1 MVHRASVSDD
11 APGKRTRWRTD
22 LLSFFCIFADYLTT
36 VVKQQIP
43 LDMKRKTDNFSKFY
57 NKKRNSAIKEAF
69 RQEKKA
75 AKKERKE
82 AIERRFEEKRQ
93 ARAAQ
98 FPDRNAPAGRP
109 TRGGAPTGRPVRGG
123 GVAPTGRPVRG
134 AEPTGKPVR
143 GAASFG
149 RQAPVERTPPAGK
162 NAPVGRPVP
171 AGKNAPKPTI
181 TLKQDSS
188 GAPVR
193 PGGPAPKGSPVKGP
207 APSAVTTGETL
218 PLNKY
223 IAHGGICSRRDAAD
237 LIRIG
242 KVSVNG
248 KVVTEPGTKVL
259 PTDTVKV
266 NDKKVTISRNFVY
279 ILLNKPKDYIT
290 TTDDPQGRKTVLD
303 LIRAATAERVFPVG
317 RLDRNTSGVLLLTN
331 DGDLAQKLAHP
342 SHEIKKIYHVTLD
355 KALTKGDFDKIIGGE
370 VKLEDGV
377 AHVDVLAYA
386 DPKDKTQIGLEI
398 HSGRNRIVRRIFEQ
412 LGYDVRGLDRVMY
425 AGLTKKN
432 VQRGMWR
439 LLSEKEI
446 RILKY
451 LNSSIKGSP
460 AKTKEWAAANADA
473 NTYTKGAAGG
483 TSAKPTVKVAGPAA
497 AKSARPAAAPEK
509 AAGPAARPSK
519 PGAYGPKR
527 DGGARTSKPGTSSR
541 AGRRPPSSTIEK
553 GRKPVRG
560 AKPGAH
566 AAKPN
571 SRRSSKPTK
580 FNNEGD

>member
-1 MVHRASVSDD
+1 
-11 APGKRTRWRTD
+11 
-22 LLSFFCIFADYLTT
+22 
-36 VVKQQIP
+36 
-43 LDMKRKTDNFSKFY
+43 MKRKTDNFSKFY
-57 NKKRNSAIKEAF
+57 NKKRNSAIKEGF

-93 ARAAQ
+93 ARSAR
-98 FPDRNAPAGRP
+98 FPDRDAPTGRP
-109 TRGGAPTGRPVRGG
+109 TRGGAP
-123 GVAPTGRPVRG
+123 AGRPVRG
-134 AEPTGKPVR
+134 AK
-143 GAASFG
+143 SFG
-149 RQAPVERTPPAGK
+149 RPAPAERPEHAERSAPAGK
-162 NAPVGRPVP
+162 NA
-171 AGKNAPKPTI
+171 AKPTI
-181 TLKQDSS
+181 VLKQTSG

-193 PGGPAPKGSPVKGP
+193 PAGPAGAPVRSSGVAPKASAPVKGS
-207 APSAVTTGETL
+207 APSAVTTGEEL
-218 PLNKY
+218 ALNKY

-242 KVSVNG
+242 KVTVNG

-290 TTDDPQGRKTVLD
+290 TNEDPQGRKTVLD
-303 LIRAATAERVFPVG
+303 LIRAATTERVFPVG

-355 KALTKGDFDKIIGGE
+355 KALTKGDFDKIINGE
-370 VKLEDGV
+370 VHLEDGV

-412 LGYDVRGLDRVMY
+412 LGYDVRGLDRVTY

-483 TSAKPTVKVAGPAA
+483 TSAKPSGKAAGAVKTAGPATAKAAGPVAAKSDRPAAKLEKATGVA
-497 AKSARPAAAPEK
+497 AKSARPASATA
-509 AAGPAARPSK
+509 K
-519 PGAYGPKR
+519 PGARHAKA
-527 DGGARTSKPGTSSR
+527 GGARASKPGTSSR

-553 GRKPVRG
+553 GRKPGRGGQSTGRG
-560 AKPGAH
+560 AQSNARG

-580 FNNEGD
+580 FKNEGD